1 VGTLNLAIFER
12 GIMSGNSNG
21 SLGCRQKWASNPM
34 LPPAM
39 RSEVGAI
46 AAGPGQFACQFALAT
61 RCFMG
66 IIFQK
71 ARGDGSGRCDLHYQM
86 KRITTRSRR
95 VPVRP
100 ERAS

>member
-46 AAGPGQFACQFALAT
+46 AAGPGSIRVSIRAGNALFYGYNFPESAW
-61 RCFMG
+61 
-66 IIFQK
+66 
-71 ARGDGSGRCDLHYQM
+71 
-86 KRITTRSRR
+86 KR
-95 VPVRP
+95 
-100 ERAS
+100 